1 MNESGLRSSMIAL
14 SMCNFMVAFMVSGVG
29 ACLPSIGNDLHASAG
44 DLSLISAVYVLSLV
58 IFNIV
63 AAQLIAIMGQRR
75 VFLYGF
81 AIFLVM
87 CLSLAFSPNGELV
100 WGQRFIQ
107 GAGAAMV
114 ATSSVTLLISIAPR
128 SMQGRLMGLLTA
140 STYVGIALGP
150 LVGGGI
156 ATALG
161 WRWLFVVL
169 LPLGVLAWI
178 AMFRTVRVRQV
189 PVPTGLDLPGIAV
202 MGAGFVLL
210 TIGAS
215 CVGRYDFAGWFLAA
229 GLAVLVLFVLVELR
243 VPRPVVDVRFIAAH
257 PSLILGLFAALVN
270 FGSIN
275 GLLYYFMLYLQQLRF
290 LTPLEAGAFVALQSV
305 AQSLLSP
312 LAGKLSDRI
321 GPDPVS
327 AIGLAFSG
335 AGILLSSRLDMHS
348 SLLFVGLTQC
358 IIGVGLAFFAGPNTL
373 SIVRSVDASHT
384 PEASGLANTMRTLG
398 MLISL
403 IIVSATMTRYLGT
416 HGAGPEMAE
425 PFLRGMR
432 LDLRL
437 FVAFNVL
444 GLALVSLRILNAWR
458 CGLGKGVDCMPD
470 PSFLEE
476 EDGNGGSGGQAGS
489 EDGAAE
495 RNTGGKRA

>member
-29 ACLPSIGNDLHASAG
+29 ACLPSIGTSLHASAG

-63 AAQLIAIMGQRR
+63 AAQLIAIMGQRK

-81 AIFLVM
+81 ALFLVM
-87 CLSLAFSPNGELV
+87 CLSLAFSPNIELV
-100 WGQRFIQ
+100 WAQRFIQ

-169 LPLGVLAWI
+169 LPLGVLAWF

-189 PVPTGLDLPGIAV
+189 PVPTRLDLPGISI
-202 MGAGFVLL
+202 MGLGFILL
-210 TIGAS
+210 TVGAS
-215 CVGRYDFAGWFLAA
+215 CVGRYDFAHWFLIA
-229 GLAVLVLFVLVELR
+229 GGIVLVLFVFVETR
-243 VPRPVVDVRFIAAH
+243 VVRPVVDVRFIAAH

-305 AQSLLSP
+305 AQSLLSS

-327 AIGLAFSG
+327 AVGLAFSG
-335 AGILLSSRLDMHS
+335 AGILLSSQLDMDS
-348 SLLFVGLTQC
+348 SLYFVGLTQC
-358 IIGVGLAFFAGPNTL
+358 VIGMGLAFFAGPNTL
-373 SIVRSVDASHT
+373 SIVRSVDSSHT

-403 IIVSATMTRYLGT
+403 IIVSATMTRYLGS
-416 HGAGPEMAE
+416 HGASPEMAE
-425 PFLRGMR
+425 PFLAGMTF
-432 LDLRL
+432 DLRL
-437 FVAFNVL
+437 FVAFNIL
-444 GLALVSLRILNAWR
+444 GLVLVSLRILNSWR
-458 CGLGKGVDCMPD
+458 CSLGKGVDCIPD
-470 PSFLEE
+470 DAFLEE
-476 EDGNGGSGGQAGS
+476 DGMENEQAQESFREDSATQQKS
-489 EDGAAE
+489 
-495 RNTGGKRA
+495 R

>member
-1 MNESGLRSSMIAL
+1 MSESGLRSSMIAL

-29 ACLPSIGNDLHASAG
+29 ACLPSIGSDLHASAG
-44 DLSLISAVYVLSLV
+44 ELSLISAVYVLSLV

-81 AIFLVM
+81 AVFLVM
-87 CLSLAFSPNGELV
+87 CLSLAFSPTVELV
-100 WGQRFIQ
+100 WGQRFVQ

-156 ATALG
+156 ATMMG

-169 LPLGVLAWI
+169 LPLGVLAWF
-178 AMFRTVRVRQV
+178 AMFRTVKGQPV
-189 PVPTGLDLPGIAV
+189 PVPTRLDLPGIGV

-215 CVGRYDFAGWFLAA
+215 CVGRYDFASWFLA
-229 GLAVLVLFVLVELR
+229 GGGVVLVLFVFVELH
-243 VPRPVVDVRFIAAH
+243 VARPVVDVRFIAAH

-305 AQSLLSP
+305 TQSLLSP

-335 AGILLSSRLDMHS
+335 TGILLSTRLDMQS
-348 SLLFVGLTQC
+348 SLYFVGLTQC

-373 SIVRSVDASHT
+373 SIVRSVDTSHT

-403 IIVSATMTRYLGT
+403 IVVSATMTSYLGT
-416 HGAGPEMAE
+416 HGAGPDMAE
-425 PFLRGMR
+425 PFLEGMR

-437 FVAFNVL
+437 FVALNVL
-444 GLALVSLRILNAWR
+444 GLLLVSLRIVNTWR

-470 PSFLEE
+470 PSFFENEE
-476 EDGNGGSGGQAGS
+476 EGA
-489 EDGAAE
+489 GAASE
-495 RNTGGKRA
+495 SVREHPDSCGKGGK

>member
-1 MNESGLRSSMIAL
+1 MIAL

-29 ACLPSIGNDLHASAG
+29 ACLPSIGTSLHASAG

-63 AAQLIAIMGQRR
+63 AAQLIAIMGQRK

-81 AIFLVM
+81 ALFLVM
-87 CLSLAFSPNGELV
+87 CLSLAFSPNIELV
-100 WGQRFIQ
+100 WAQRFIQ

-169 LPLGVLAWI
+169 LPLGGLAWV
-178 AMFRTVRVRQV
+178 AMFRAVRVRQV
-189 PVPTGLDLPGIAV
+189 PVPPRLDLPGISI
-202 MGAGFVLL
+202 MGLGFILL
-210 TIGAS
+210 TVGAS
-215 CVGRYDFAGWFLAA
+215 CVGRYDFAHWFLIA
-229 GLAVLVLFVLVELR
+229 GGVVLVLFVFVETR
-243 VPRPVVDVRFIAAH
+243 VVRPVVDVRFIAAH

-305 AQSLLSP
+305 AQSLLSS

-327 AIGLAFSG
+327 AVGLAFSG
-335 AGILLSSRLDMHS
+335 AGILLSSQLDMDS
-348 SLLFVGLTQC
+348 SLYFVGLTQC
-358 IIGVGLAFFAGPNTL
+358 VIGMGLAFFAGPNTL
-373 SIVRSVDASHT
+373 SIVRSVDSSHT

-403 IIVSATMTRYLGT
+403 IIVSATMTRYLGS
-416 HGAGPEMAE
+416 HGASPEMAE
-425 PFLRGMR
+425 PFLAGMTF
-432 LDLRL
+432 DLRL
-437 FVAFNVL
+437 FVAFNIL
-444 GLALVSLRILNAWR
+444 GLVLVSLRILNTWR
-458 CGLGKGVDCMPD
+458 CSLGKGVDCIPD
-470 PSFLEE
+470 DTFLEE
-476 EDGNGGSGGQAGS
+476 DGMENEQAQESLREDSAT
-489 EDGAAE
+489 E
-495 RNTGGKRA
+495 RKSR